1 MAHFFGFCGPEAT
14 YGEYMSYIDAF
25 FNKEKD
31 IIQVVERDNK
41 GVRRIIDYP
50 AKYKFYIADPKG
62 KHTSIY
68 GDRLTRIRCKNTKE
82 FRQELK
88 ANPNCRLFESDLD
101 PVFSCLAENYL
112 DTDAP
117 EINVGFWDI
126 ETDMQPF
133 VYSSDHV
140 VTIRKNS
147 IDNTLTVF
155 ELNELKD
162 SQEYE
167 VFDEVAKQWAS
178 IAGCRYLMGGPGYA
192 PTDDP
197 FMPITAI
204 SIYLKWIGTMFTLS
218 IPPATLS
225 FEEASDLVKDIPNT
239 ILFQTEIAMLD
250 AFLDIIKDCDV
261 LSGWNCI
268 PLSQSIWTRGSIIKL
283 EQLVNKCALYDS
295 YVEHMF
301 PITKKIK
308 YDMHL
313 ANGFIIS
320 SSNEHRFPVWYYPFG
335 KYFDYANDLIAGDFT
350 VEELARLKEDNNVYL
365 KQPMRD
371 NTNIELTYREL
382 FINNLDMFIDFGAEF
397 YIKDTEIKRKV
408 TSVTNNQCWNII
420 NRAQWSVKNI
430 SDLLTRNEVI
440 KFFNRNTTIDMY
452 HTELNKSKQ
461 TFILDDVIE
470 SDILWLIG
478 MWFTDGTS
486 SYKTEVTITNK
497 EADIAN
503 QVNFVLSKNRCVTY
517 KANPLKRDKLG
528 IYNVHGGLGKLWW
541 MKIFIYDAAAAK
553 SKKIVNVELLSQL
566 SNHQFLSFFGG
577 CVDGDGGVGIPTVS
591 HRINL
596 CNFNNCIDDIAEL
609 LHWNGVFTTIG
620 SSHTRLYC
628 YIDGFSKYLHHP
640 VKKKSSVEHELNY
653 RSYMRPSK
661 NKTKRWCT
669 DETGNYYVLLKEVID
684 TNEMVEMRDIST
696 NTQYFVTGGVETHN
710 CASYDVPYTVNRVAK
725 LMGKQATKRF
735 CLLDQPPK
743 PKEFERFG
751 STTHTYQFIGRVNM
765 DMLDL
770 YRKYTYEEKPTY
782 RLDYIGEL
790 EVGENKVPYD
800 GTLDQLYRNDFLKFI
815 EYSRQDV
822 FLLDKLDEKL
832 KFLSLGLTYAHENTV
847 LLPTILGTVA
857 ATEQALI
864 NEAHGRNLVVP
875 NKKPKAIKGELKDK
889 AAGAYVAYPKKG
901 IWDWVGSLDINSLY
915 PSTICALNMSPE
927 TIVAQVRLHI
937 TNAHIEEQMTVHKKS
952 FAKSW
957 EGMFGCFEYDYIME
971 QRTDIMLYVDWEDG
985 KSEEATPADIYSM
998 VFDPKNKLAISAN
1011 GTIFTYAKDGLV
1023 SAALTKWY
1031 IDRKKIQKTLKDVQ
1045 VLEYGLELSDE
1056 LYNQVKTYL

>member
-1 MAHFFGFCGPEAT
+1 MARFFGFCGPEAT

-88 ANPNCRLFESDLD
+88 ANSNCRLFESDLD

-167 VFDEVAKQWAS
+167 VFDEVAKQWTS

-261 LSGWNCI
+261 LSGWN
-268 PLSQSIWTRGSIIKL
+268 
-283 EQLVNKCALYDS
+283 D
-295 YVEHMF
+295 
-301 PITKKIK
+301 
-308 YDMHL
+308 
-313 ANGFIIS
+313 
-320 SSNEHRFPVWYYPFG
+320 
-335 KYFDYANDLIAGDFT
+335 
-350 VEELARLKEDNNVYL
+350 
-365 KQPMRD
+365 
-371 NTNIELTYREL
+371 
-382 FINNLDMFIDFGAEF
+382 
-397 YIKDTEIKRKV
+397 
-408 TSVTNNQCWNII
+408 
-420 NRAQWSVKNI
+420 
-430 SDLLTRNEVI
+430 
-440 KFFNRNTTIDMY
+440 
-452 HTELNKSKQ
+452 
-461 TFILDDVIE
+461 
-470 SDILWLIG
+470 
-478 MWFTDGTS
+478 
-486 SYKTEVTITNK
+486 
-497 EADIAN
+497 
-503 QVNFVLSKNRCVTY
+503 
-517 KANPLKRDKLG
+517 
-528 IYNVHGGLGKLWW
+528 
-541 MKIFIYDAAAAK
+541 
-553 SKKIVNVELLSQL
+553 
-566 SNHQFLSFFGG
+566 
-577 CVDGDGGVGIPTVS
+577 
-591 HRINL
+591 
-596 CNFNNCIDDIAEL
+596 
-609 LHWNGVFTTIG
+609 
-620 SSHTRLYC
+620 
-628 YIDGFSKYLHHP
+628 
-640 VKKKSSVEHELNY
+640 
-653 RSYMRPSK
+653 
-661 NKTKRWCT
+661 
-669 DETGNYYVLLKEVID
+669 
-684 TNEMVEMRDIST
+684 
-696 NTQYFVTGGVETHN
+696 
-710 CASYDVPYTVNRVAK
+710 ASYDVPYTVNRVAK

-735 CLLDQPPK
+735 CLLDQFPK

-998 VFDPKNKLAISAN
+998 VFDQKNKLAISAN